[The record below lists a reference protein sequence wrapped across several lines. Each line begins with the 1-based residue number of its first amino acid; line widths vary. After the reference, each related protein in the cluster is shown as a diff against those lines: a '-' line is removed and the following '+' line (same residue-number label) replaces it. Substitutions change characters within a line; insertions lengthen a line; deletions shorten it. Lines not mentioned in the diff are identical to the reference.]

1 MDFPGHFEQLFQQLN
16 YQRVHGQL
24 CDCVIVVGSRH
35 FKAHRSVLAACST
48 HFRALFTVAEGDA
61 SMNMIQ
67 LDSEVVT
74 AEAFAALVDM
84 MYTSTLMLGESN
96 VMDIL
101 LAASHLHLN
110 NVVKA
115 CKHYLTTRTLPMSPS
130 SDRPIHHHPQ
140 QDQQRRRQQQQQQ
153 QADLAANPTLAANAN
168 LATNAA
174 ASKLQRSF
182 LLQQLGLSLVSS
194 ALGGMEED
202 GMGNIVGNREVGQRA
217 SFPIRRFHK
226 RKPSLAMNLSEER
239 PRQRQR
245 TSGPNLGLLGEEG
258 VNAEREEGAL
268 LSPDS
273 HKMGDESKLDAAIT
287 GLVGVSQDD
296 PQMPSQSDSGH
307 CGGDDLG
314 RMQGGVSK
322 EEDID
327 DHDHQVNRLA
337 VKIKSGTEEEE
348 AEEQEQK
355 VVVKREPL
363 SSPEPT
369 DEISDVTS
377 QAEGSDPAEP
387 GCPEEEEKVELSPES
402 SDRSFTS
409 EPQPSSDSLLQPSSQ
424 LLIKSNMGGGAG
436 VAGGFGCNN
445 GLNSKPGFSIS
456 SFLNPKDFGS
466 GGAGLVTG
474 EDELPNTTTGDAV
487 AHHFLLRQESAG
499 PPGSASSCHLQS
511 PLSGESRNGFG
522 DNLQPD
528 SLFLRPLHDSLGNP
542 RGGGGNVS
550 GGHGGFEP
558 FGLDFQR
565 SSLGLHSLGR
575 PSRGAG
581 GAATASLGY
590 PGYRRIAP
598 KMMASIGGEEGVGGV
613 LQDSASSSSSLASP
627 LLLNES
633 GGYDM
638 NSGRPTS
645 LPPQLTR
652 ASADVLSKCKKALSE
667 HNVLVV
673 EGARKYACKI
683 CCKTFLTL
691 TDCKKHI
698 RVHTGEKPYAC
709 LKCGKRF
716 SQSSHLY
723 KHSKTTCLRWQNS
736 NMSNGL
742 L

>member
-1 MDFPGHFEQLFQQLN
+1 MDFPGHFEQIFQQLN

-24 CDCVIVVGSRH
+24 CDCVIVVGNRH

-48 HFRALFTVAEGDA
+48 HFRALFTVAEGDS

-130 SDRPIHHHPQ
+130 SDRPTHHHPQ
-140 QDQQRRRQQQQQQ
+140 QEQQRHRQQQQV
-153 QADLAANPTLAANAN
+153 ADLAANPTLAANAN
-168 LATNAA
+168 LAASAA
-174 ASKLQRSF
+174 TSKLQRSF

-202 GMGNIVGNREVGQRA
+202 GVGGRVVEQKA

-226 RKPSLAMNLSEER
+226 RKPSLTLGLSDER

-245 TSGPNLGLLGEEG
+245 PSAPNMGLLGEDG
-258 VNAEREEGAL
+258 VSAEREEGAL

-273 HKMGDESKLDAAIT
+273 HKMGDESKLDPAIT
-287 GLVGVSQDD
+287 GLVAVSQDD

-307 CGGDDLG
+307 CEGENLG
-314 RMQGGVSK
+314 RLQGGVNK
-322 EEDID
+322 EEDMGD
-327 DHDHQVNRLA
+327 QDHQGNRA
-337 VKIKSGTEEEE
+337 GVKIKSGKEEEDIEEEE
-348 AEEQEQK
+348 HK

-363 SSPEPT
+363 SSPEPV
-369 DEISDVTS
+369 DENSDVTS

-387 GCPEEEEKVELSPES
+387 GCHEEEEKVELSPES

-409 EPQPSSDSLLQPSSQ
+409 EPQPSSDPLLQSSSQ
-424 LLIKSNMGGGAG
+424 LLLKSSMGSSTG
-436 VAGGFGCNN
+436 VTGSFGCNN
-445 GLNSKPGFSIS
+445 LLGGKPGFNIS
-456 SFLNPKDFGS
+456 SFLSPKDFGS
-466 GGAGLVTG
+466 GGSGLISG
-474 EDELPNTTTGDAV
+474 EDDLPNTTTGDAV
-487 AHHFLLRQESAG
+487 THRFLLRQDAAG
-499 PPGSASSCHLQS
+499 PSGSASSSLLQS
-511 PLSGESRNGFG
+511 GPLSSENRSSFG
-522 DNLQPD
+522 DNLQAD
-528 SLFLRPLHDSLGNP
+528 SLFLRPLHDGLGNARGSGGSASEG
-542 RGGGGNVS
+542 RGGVD
-550 GGHGGFEP
+550 P
-558 FGLDFQR
+558 FGLDFQH

-575 PSRGAG
+575 SPRGPG
-581 GAATASLGY
+581 GTTGPALGY
-590 PGYRRIAP
+590 SSYRRIAP
-598 KMMASIGGEEGVGGV
+598 KITNGIGEEVVGGV
-613 LQDSASSSSSLASP
+613 LQDAASSSSSLTGP

-633 GGYDM
+633 GGYDI

-723 KHSKTTCLRWQNS
+723 KHSKTTCLRWQSS
-736 NMSNGL
+736 NMSNAL

>member
-1 MDFPGHFEQLFQQLN
+1 MDFPGHFEQIFQQLN

-96 VMDIL
+96 VMDVL

-130 SDRPIHHHPQ
+130 SDRPAHHHPPQ
-140 QDQQRRRQQQQQQ
+140 EQQRHRQQQVG
-153 QADLAANPTLAANAN
+153 DLTMNPTLAANAN
-168 LATNAA
+168 LTANAA
-174 ASKLQRSF
+174 TSKLQRSF

-202 GMGNIVGNREVGQRA
+202 GVGNVVGGRRVEQRA

-226 RKPSLAMNLSEER
+226 RKPSLVLGLSEER

-245 TSGPNLGLLGEEG
+245 PSASNLGLLGEEE
-258 VNAEREEGAL
+258 VNADREERAL

-296 PQMPSQSDSGH
+296 PQMPTQSDSGH
-307 CGGDDLG
+307 CEGEDLG

-322 EEDID
+322 EEDMD
-327 DHDHQVNRLA
+327 DQDHQDNRA
-337 VKIKSGTEEEE
+337 GVKIKSGTEEEE
-348 AEEQEQK
+348 GEEQEQK

-387 GCPEEEEKVELSPES
+387 GGQEEEEKVELSPES

-409 EPQPSSDSLLQPSSQ
+409 EPQTSSDSLLKPNSQ
-424 LLIKSNMGGGAG
+424 LLLKSSMGGAG
-436 VAGGFGCNN
+436 VTGGFGCNN

-456 SFLNPKDFGS
+456 SFLSQKDFGS
-466 GGAGLVTG
+466 GGTGLVTS
-474 EDELPNTTTGDAV
+474 EDELPNTTTGDSV
-487 AHHFLLRQESAG
+487 AHHFLLRQEAAG
-499 PPGSASSCHLQS
+499 PSGSAASSLLQS
-511 PLSGESRNGFG
+511 APLSGENRNGFG

-528 SLFLRPLHDSLGNP
+528 SLFLRPMHDGLGNS
-542 RGGGGNVS
+542 RGSGGGAP
-550 GGHGGFEP
+550 GGRGEVDP
-558 FGLDFQR
+558 FALDFQR

-581 GAATASLGY
+581 GATTAALGY

-598 KMMASIGGEEGVGGV
+598 KMTSSMGGDEGVCGV
-613 LQDSASSSSSLASP
+613 LQDAASSSSSLASP

-633 GGYDM
+633 GGYEI

-736 NMSNGL
+736 NMSNAL

>member
-1 MDFPGHFEQLFQQLN
+1 MDFPGHFEQIFQQLN
-16 YQRVHGQL
+16 YQRIHGQL

-74 AEAFAALVDM
+74 SEAFAALVDM

-115 CKHYLTTRTLPMSPS
+115 CKHYLTTRTLPLSPS
-130 SDRPIHHHPQ
+130 SDRPS
-140 QDQQRRRQQQQQQ
+140 
-153 QADLAANPTLAANAN
+153 AAT
-168 LATNAA
+168 
-174 ASKLQRSF
+174 SKLQRSF

-202 GMGNIVGNREVGQRA
+202 GVGSRGVDQRA
-217 SFPIRRFHK
+217 SFPMRRFHK
-226 RKPSLAMNLSEER
+226 RKPPLGMGLSEER

-245 TSGPNLGLLGEEG
+245 PSAPNRGLLVESG
-258 VNAEREEGAL
+258 VNAEREDGAL

-273 HKMGDESKLDAAIT
+273 HKMGDESKLDGAIT
-287 GLVGVSQDD
+287 GIVSTPQDD

-307 CGGDDLG
+307 CEEE
-314 RMQGGVSK
+314 RMQGRVGK
-322 EEDID
+322 EEDIS
-327 DHDHQVNRLA
+327 DHDHQDDERVG
-337 VKIKSGTEEEE
+337 VKIKSGTGDEETEEEE
-348 AEEQEQK
+348 QK
-355 VVVKREPL
+355 IQVVVKREPL
-363 SSPEPT
+363 SSPEPA
-369 DEISDVTS
+369 DENSDVTS

-387 GCPEEEEKVELSPES
+387 GCREEEEKVELSPES

-409 EPQPSSDSLLQPSSQ
+409 DPQPSSQ
-424 LLIKSNMGGGAG
+424 LLLKSSMAGGAG
-436 VAGGFGCNN
+436 VSAGYGCSTA
-445 GLNSKPGFSIS
+445 LKSKPGFSIP
-456 SFLNPKDFGS
+456 SFLGPKDFRS
-466 GGAGLVTG
+466 GRSGLVAG
-474 EDELPNTTTGDAV
+474 EDGLPNTTTGG
-487 AHHFLLRQESAG
+487 AHHFLLRQETATPS
-499 PPGSASSCHLQS
+499 GSASSSALQNS
-511 PLSGESRNGFG
+511 FG

-528 SLFLRPLHDSLGNP
+528 SLFLRPLHDSLGNSRASGGGAGGG
-542 RGGGGNVS
+542 RGGVD
-550 GGHGGFEP
+550 P
-558 FGLDFQR
+558 FALDFQR
-565 SSLGLHSLGR
+565 SSLGFHSLGR
-575 PSRGAG
+575 PSTGAG
-581 GAATASLGY
+581 GATANSLGY
-590 PGYRRIAP
+590 PSYRRIAP
-598 KMMASIGGEEGVGGV
+598 KMTPGMGGEEAVAGI
-613 LQDSASSSSSLASP
+613 LQDSLAGP

-633 GGYDM
+633 GGYEM

-736 NMSNGL
+736 NMSSAL

>member
-1 MDFPGHFEQLFQQLN
+1 MDFPGHFEQIFQQLN

-130 SDRPIHHHPQ
+130 SDRPTHHHPQ
-140 QDQQRRRQQQQQQ
+140 QDQQRHRQQQPPV
-153 QADLAANPTLAANAN
+153 ADLTMNPTLAANAN
-168 LATNAA
+168 LAANTAT
-174 ASKLQRSF
+174 SKLQRSF

-194 ALGGMEED
+194 ALGGMEDD
-202 GMGNIVGNREVGQRA
+202 GVGNVVGSRGVEQRA

-226 RKPSLAMNLSEER
+226 RKPSLALGLSEER

-245 TSGPNLGLLGEEG
+245 PSAPNIGLLGDEG
-258 VNAEREEGAL
+258 VNAERDERAL

-273 HKMGDESKLDAAIT
+273 HKMGNESKLDSAIT

-307 CGGDDLG
+307 CEGDNLG
-314 RMQGGVSK
+314 RIQGG
-322 EEDID
+322 
-327 DHDHQVNRLA
+327 HQDNRAGL
-337 VKIKSGTEEEE
+337 KIKSGTEEEE
-348 AEEQEQK
+348 ADDQEQK

-387 GCPEEEEKVELSPES
+387 GGQEEEEKVELSPES

-409 EPQPSSDSLLQPSSQ
+409 EPQPSSDSRLQPSSQ
-424 LLIKSNMGGGAG
+424 LLLKNSMGGSNG
-436 VAGGFGCNN
+436 VGGSFGCNN
-445 GLNSKPGFSIS
+445 GINGKPGFSIS
-456 SFLNPKDFGS
+456 SFLSPKDFGS
-466 GGAGLVTG
+466 AGAGLVPG

-487 AHHFLLRQESAG
+487 AHHFLLRQEAAG
-499 PPGSASSCHLQS
+499 PSGSASSSLLQS
-511 PLSGESRNGFG
+511 

-528 SLFLRPLHDSLGNP
+528 SLFLRPLHDGLGSP
-542 RGGGGNVS
+542 RGS
-550 GGHGGFEP
+550 GGSVSAGRGGVDP

-575 PSRGAG
+575 PSRGSG
-581 GAATASLGY
+581 GASAAALGY

-598 KMMASIGGEEGVGGV
+598 KMTNSMGGDEGVGGV
-613 LQDSASSSSSLASP
+613 IQDAASSSSSLASP
-627 LLLNES
+627 LLLSDS
-633 GGYDM
+633 G
-638 NSGRPTS
+638 
-645 LPPQLTR
+645 

-736 NMSNGL
+736 NMSNSL

>member
-24 CDCVIVVGSRH
+24 CDCIIVVGSRH

-74 AEAFAALVDM
+74 ADAFSALVDM

-115 CKHYLTTRTLPMSPS
+115 CKHYLTTRTLPVSPS
-130 SDRPIHHHPQ
+130 SERPM
-140 QDQQRRRQQQQQQ
+140 
-153 QADLAANPTLAANAN
+153 
-168 LATNAA
+168 
-174 ASKLQRSF
+174 QRSF

-194 ALGGMEED
+194 ALGGMED
-202 GMGNIVGNREVGQRA
+202 GGVSSRAAEQRA
-217 SFPIRRFHK
+217 SFPVRRFHK
-226 RKPSLAMNLSEER
+226 RKPSLALGISEER

-245 TSGPNLGLLGEEG
+245 TSGGASLGLLEVDGE
-258 VNAEREEGAL
+258 NADQEEAAL

-273 HKMGDESKLDAAIT
+273 HKTGDDSKLDAGIT
-287 GLVGVSQDD
+287 GFGAVGQDD
-296 PQMPSQSDSGH
+296 PQMPSQSDSGR
-307 CGGDDLG
+307 CEGENSG
-314 RMQGGVSK
+314 RIPGGVNK
-322 EEDID
+322 EEDMGD
-327 DHDHQVNRLA
+327 QDQQESRGTG
-337 VKIKSGTEEEE
+337 KIKSGN
-348 AEEQEQK
+348 EEQGEDEEQK
-355 VVVKREPL
+355 VVVKREVL
-363 SSPEPT
+363 SSPEPV
-369 DEISDVTS
+369 DENSDVTS

-387 GCPEEEEKVELSPES
+387 GCQEEEEKVELSPEG

-409 EPQPSSDSLLQPSSQ
+409 DPQPSSEPLLH
-424 LLIKSNMGGGAG
+424 
-436 VAGGFGCNN
+436 N
-445 GLNSKPGFSIS
+445 GLSSSS
-456 SFLNPKDFGS
+456 SFNISNFLSSKDFGR
-466 GGAGLVTG
+466 GGSGLVSG
-474 EDELPNTTTGDAV
+474 EDDLPNTTTGDA
-487 AHHFLLRQESAG
+487 HHFLIRQDAAG
-499 PPGSASSCHLQS
+499 PSSSASSSLLQS
-511 PLSGESRNGFG
+511 GALSGESRNGFG

-528 SLFLRPLHDSLGNP
+528 SLFLQPLHESLGGLRGSSGSGSAG
-542 RGGGGNVS
+542 RGGVD
-550 GGHGGFEP
+550 P
-558 FGLDFQR
+558 FALDFQR
-565 SSLGLHSLGR
+565 SSLGLHSMGR
-575 PSRGAG
+575 PSRGVG
-581 GAATASLGY
+581 SASTLNY
-590 PGYRRIAP
+590 PSYRRIAP
-598 KMMASIGGEEGVGGV
+598 KMNSGIGGEGRV
-613 LQDSASSSSSLASP
+613 QDTASSSSSLTSP

-633 GGYDM
+633 GGYEM

-723 KHSKTTCLRWQNS
+723 KHSKTTCLRWQNM
-736 NMSNGL
+736 NMPNSL